1 MDFTKDYY
9 KDYFAIEDKEKE
21 EYNAQKNKY
30 IMALYNDIKECW
42 GSNSVSKLSNIK
54 ELIEEKK
61 KVEKEE
67 FRMVADDTYEKIA
80 AIYKG
85 THLAYSSGFT
95 ISSDNIAATLSQS
108 AQWVTRELSDYL
120 DHIQLVKPNIY
131 FSMNFRFNVV
141 DQQILSKKKYLYNKD
156 SFIKYL
162 QENLKEVDKYVELKF
177 SRKLNKDEQYKV
189 LEVIKDINNNSSN
202 ESKVENVASIMDKK
216 VELMSISALKQ
227 YLLKEQ
233 VELNATRMRKKLY
246 KGLELKMVNNKE
258 KKYQEH
264 LIESYIKNELRNLK
278 NSTTIYNQQV
288 YRYLDTVE
296 YTKYHLY
303 TSKDKAP
310 TVLYSIDSDIKKEES
325 IFSIKKAAYYKNIE
339 LDILNKAGIS

>member
-1 MDFTKDYY
+1 MDFTKEYY
-9 KDYFAIEDKEKE
+9 KDYFDIEEKEKE
-21 EYNAQKNKY
+21 DYNTQKNKY

-42 GSNSVSKLSNIK
+42 GSNSISKLSNIK

-67 FRMVADDTYEKIA
+67 FRMIADDTYEKIA

-95 ISSDNIAATLSQS
+95 MSSDNISATLSQS
-108 AQWVTRELSDYL
+108 PQWVTRELSEHLDYIEL
-120 DHIQLVKPNIY
+120 IKPNIY
-131 FSMNFRFNVV
+131 FSMNFKFNVV
-141 DQQILSKKKYLYNKD
+141 DQQILSKKKYLYNEY

-177 SRKLNKDEQYKV
+177 NRKLNKEEQYKV
-189 LEVIKDINNNSSN
+189 LEVIKDIKHNSSS
-202 ESKVENVASIMDKK
+202 ESNVENIESIMDKK
-216 VELMSISALKQ
+216 NELMSISALKQ

-246 KGLELKMVNNKE
+246 KGLEFKMVNNKA

-264 LIESYIKNELRNLK
+264 LIETYIKNELRNLK
-278 NSTTIYNQQV
+278 NSTTIYNQQI
-288 YRYLDTVE
+288 YRYLDNIE

-325 IFSIKKAAYYKNIE
+325 IFSIKKAAYYKGIE
-339 LDILNKAGIS
+339 IDILKKAGIS